1 MKTSIILFLLSISS
15 ILLGQEMYVFQQY
28 NSNFIVS
35 EGEDIGSYVRAGQQM
50 LFEDSKSNRFECV
63 RLGKVINYKTDV
75 ESGNY
80 KTVGLHSVVYESN
93 KHSIFIDKEGD
104 HYILSCGDAST
115 IVSKMGAS
123 FVVELVPGITE
134 EIVYK
139 FGIVLVYHLLD
150 GT

>member
-1 MKTSIILFLLSISS
+1 
-15 ILLGQEMYVFQQY
+15 
-28 NSNFIVS
+28 
-35 EGEDIGSYVRAGQQM
+35 M

-63 RLGKVINYKTDV
+63 RLGKVINYKTDA

-93 KHSIFIDKEGD
+93 KHCIYIDKEGD

-115 IVSKMGAS
+115 IVSKVGTS
-123 FVVELVPGITE
+123 YVVELLSGITE